1 MTESLFGPGGVYDDD
16 VRARTQHQASLDVF
30 AARGGK
36 LPRRPPNPVVT
47 EVKPGDRI
55 EGKGWRATVGESS
68 HMQPFLQCYGYRIE
82 SEAGSLC
89 YAGDSGGVCETVIAL
104 ARKADILIHMM
115 HLAVRDRAERAVPQE
130 QRRAYRRRRGGA
142 PRRGRRAGAHAL
154 HAARSTCPARAS
166 G

>member
-1 MTESLFGPGGVYDDD
+1 
-16 VRARTQHQASLDVF
+16 
-30 AARGGK
+30 

-55 EGKGWRATVGESS
+55 EGNGWRATVGESQ
-68 HMQPFLQCYGYRIE
+68 HMQPFLQCYGYRLD

-89 YAGDSGGVCETVIAL
+89 YAGDSGGVAESVIAL

-115 HLAVRDRAERAVPQE
+115 HLAAGTEPSAQFRQASGAHTDVAEVARRAEVGALVLTHF
-130 QRRAYRRRRGGA
+130 RRRST
-142 PRRGRRAGAHAL
+142 GR
-154 HAARSTCPARAS
+154 ARAS